1 MKKNPKLR
9 NVKIEKQKQQ
19 KLHFWLKILCKKT
32 SFLKKNYFSETT
44 FFNKKNN

>member
-19 KLHFWLKILCKKT
+19 NLHFWLKTLCKKRH
-32 SFLKKNYFSETT
+32 F
-44 FFNKKNN
+44 